1 MTAAPPA
8 TWAVGD
14 VHGCYRTL
22 RKLLQTIRLDPRRD
36 RLWLVGDLVGRGPR
50 ALDVLRFLS
59 DTPNATAVLGN
70 HDLYLLACA
79 AGVARPRAKDRFG
92 DVLAASDRDE
102 LLGWL
107 ACRPLCVREGD
118 TLLLHAGLLPSWT
131 PERVERRARRVE
143 ERLTGP
149 GGADL
154 LAAWRGGEDAT
165 RAVARDAETLDVLCR
180 LRACTAKGAPYRG
193 FTGTPAELPRRCRP
207 WFDMPGRAS
216 AHLQIV
222 CGHWAALGL
231 MVRPDVL
238 ALDSGCVWNRA
249 LTAVRLADR
258 RVVQQSY
265 AED

>member
-1 MTAAPPA
+1 ML
-8 TWAVGD
+8 WAIGD

-22 RKLLQTIRLDPRRD
+22 RKLLQAIRFDAGRD

-59 DTPNATAVLGN
+59 DNPAATAVLGN
-70 HDLYLLACA
+70 HDLFLLACA
-79 AGVARPRAKDRFG
+79 AGVARPRAKDRLTE
-92 DVLAASDRDE
+92 VLAAYDRDE

-107 ACRPLCVREGD
+107 ARRPLLVRQGD

-131 PERVERRARRVE
+131 PDRAERRARRAE
-143 ERLTGP
+143 ERLAGP
-149 GGADL
+149 GGDRL
-154 LAAWRGGEDAT
+154 LAAWRGDDAVT
-165 RAVARDAETLDVLCR
+165 RAVERDAETLDILCR
-180 LRACTAKGAPYRG
+180 LRACTAKGEPYRG
-193 FTGTPAELPRRCRP
+193 FTGAPSELPRRCRP

-238 ALDSGCVWNRA
+238 ALDTGCVWKRA
-249 LTAVRLADR
+249 LTAVRLEDR
-258 RVVQQSY
+258 RVVQQDY
-265 AED
+265 ADD